1 MRRRDQFFSIRQ
13 VKRTYDRRLGKFSFN
28 ISYTTAVTL
37 TPRTTAVAEAF
48 GLGVDEELEFPVLDV
63 ELKIAATDIVYVT
76 GDSGSGKSVLLRAI
90 KKDLGDDAIDV
101 ADIQVDH
108 ERPLIETVGSTV
120 EEGLELLSRVGLND
134 AFLFLRT
141 FDQLSDGQKY
151 RYRIA
156 KLLESRARFWIL
168 DEFAATLDRDT
179 AKIVSFNLQKCARQ
193 QHKAVLAATTH
204 TDLFQDLSP
213 SVHVHKRFGKEIT
226 VNYYPNVAPAECSL
240 VKEMRVDEGSMAE
253 WRALAR
259 FHYRSH
265 RLPAPRK
272 IFVLKRGQELCGVI
286 VYSYPA
292 VTCFGR
298 RLMLPKMG
306 MKELNGKLSNI
317 SRIVVHP
324 KYRTIGLGS
333 KLIKETLDLAG
344 TEYVE
349 MSAVM
354 AKYNPFAE
362 KAGMLRVAVQEP
374 PKEAVKVLQ
383 VLVKLGFNREL
394 LGSSRHV
401 SETIQGL
408 SQIQIAELKATLA
421 RFRHSR
427 FSKSFSYSLPY
438 GTVEMYRKHIEKA
451 SLEKL
456 AVLVRIC
463 GFLMQTK
470 QYLFHQS
477 QHANPNGN
485 RGKNQPEP

>member
-1 MRRRDQFFSIRQ
+1 
-13 VKRTYDRRLGKFSFN
+13 
-28 ISYTTAVTL
+28 
-37 TPRTTAVAEAF
+37 VAEAF
-48 GLGVDEELEFPVLDV
+48 GLGVDEEHKFTVLDV
-63 ELKIAATDIVYVT
+63 ELKIGPTDIVYVT

-90 KKDLGDDAIDV
+90 KKDLGDEAIDV
-101 ADIQVDH
+101 ADIQVDR
-108 ERPLIETVGSTV
+108 EKPLIETVGRTV

-134 AFLFLRT
+134 AFLFLRS

-156 KLLESRARFWIL
+156 KLLESKARFWIL

-179 AKIVSFNLQKCARQ
+179 AKIVAFNLQKCAKHQ
-193 QHKAVLAATTH
+193 GKAVLAATTH

-226 VNYYPNVAPAECSL
+226 VNYHSNIVPAECSL
-240 VKEMRVDEGSMAE
+240 VKEMRVEEGSIAD
-253 WRALAR
+253 WRDLAS

-265 RLPAPRK
+265 RVPAPRK

-298 RLMLPKMG
+298 RLMLPRMG

-317 SRIVVHP
+317 SRVVVHP

-333 KLIKETLDLAG
+333 KLIKDTLGLAG

-349 MSAVM
+349 M
-354 AKYNPFAE
+354 
-362 KAGMLRVAVQEP
+362 QEP

-383 VLVKLGFNREL
+383 VLERLGFNREL

-401 SETIQGL
+401 AATLEGL
-408 SQIQIAELKATLA
+408 SQSQVAELKSTFT
-421 RFRHSR
+421 RFRHTR
-427 FSKSFSYSLPY
+427 FSKSFSYHLPY
-438 GTVEMYRKHIEKA
+438 GTVEMYRRQIQEA
-451 SLEKL
+451 DLEKL
-456 AVLVRIC
+456 AVLIKIC
-463 GFLMQTK
+463 GFLLQSK
-470 QYLFHQS
+470 VYLFWS
-477 QHANPNGN
+477 RKASIGRRVP
-485 RGKNQPEP
+485 